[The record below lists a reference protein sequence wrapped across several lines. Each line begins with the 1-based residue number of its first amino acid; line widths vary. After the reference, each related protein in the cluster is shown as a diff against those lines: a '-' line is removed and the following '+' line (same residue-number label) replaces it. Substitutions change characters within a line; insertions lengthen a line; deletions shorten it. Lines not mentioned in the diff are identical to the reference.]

1 MALIVE
7 SGAGLPNADSYVSVE
22 DCAAYAAGHGLT
34 FAGTEPEKEAR
45 LRRATQ
51 YLDTNPEYAY
61 KGEPQTDTQA
71 LAWPRTVAPG
81 IVPREIVAACCEL
94 ACKPGDLW
102 QDVDASSIVSE
113 TIGPLS
119 TTYAEPANGGQVRY
133 AAVDAL
139 LKRWVAGGGM
149 SVRVVRA

>member
-7 SGAGLPNADSYVSVE
+7 DGSGKVDAESYVSVA
-22 DCAAYAAGHGLT
+22 DCAAYAVSHGLAFT
-34 FAGTEPEKEAR
+34 GDEPAKEAR

-51 YLDTNPEYAY
+51 YIDAQYAF
-61 KGEPQTDTQA
+61 KGEEQTDTQA
-71 LAWPRTVAPG
+71 LAWPRTVAIG
-81 IVPREIVAACCEL
+81 VPREIVSACCEL
-94 ACKPGDLW
+94 ACKSGDLW
-102 QDVDASSIVSE
+102 QDVDPSAVVSE

-139 LKRWVAGGGM
+139 LKRWVSGGGM

>member
-7 SGAGLPNADSYVSVE
+7 DGTGKVNAESYVSVA
-22 DCAAYAAGHGLT
+22 DCAAYAAAHGLT
-34 FAGTEPEKEAR
+34 FTGDEPAKEAR

-51 YLDTNPEYAY
+51 YIDAQYAF
-61 KGEPQTDTQA
+61 KGEEQTDAQA
-71 LAWPRTVAPG
+71 LAWPRTVANG
-81 IVPREIVAACCEL
+81 VPREIVSACCEL
-94 ACKPGDLW
+94 ACKSGDLW

>member
-1 MALIVE
+1 MGLIVE
-7 SGAGLPNADSYVSVE
+7 DGSGTSPNADSYVSVE

-34 FAGTEPEKEAR
+34 FAGTESEQEAR

-51 YLDTNPEYAY
+51 YLDAQYAF

-71 LAWPRTVAPG
+71 LAWPRTAVPG
-81 IVPREIVAACCEL
+81 VVPREIVAACCEL

-102 QDVDASSIVSE
+102 QDVDSAAVISE

-119 TTYAEPANGGQVRY
+119 TTYAQPTNGGQVRY
-133 AAVDAL
+133 ASVEAL
-139 LKRWVAGGGM
+139 LKRWVSG
-149 SVRVVRA
+149 SESSIRLVRA

>member
-7 SGAGLPNADSYVSVE
+7 DGSGKANAESYVSVA
-22 DCAAYAAGHGLT
+22 DCTAYAAAHGLT
-34 FAGTEPEKEAR
+34 FTGDEPAKEAR

-51 YLDTNPEYAY
+51 YIDAQYAF
-61 KGEPQTDTQA
+61 KGEEQTDTQA
-71 LAWPRTVAPG
+71 LAWPRTVAIG
-81 IVPREIVAACCEL
+81 VPREIVSACCEL
-94 ACKPGDLW
+94 ACKSGDLW
-102 QDVDASSIVSE
+102 QDVDASAVVSE

-139 LKRWVAGGGM
+139 LKRWVTGGGM

>member
-7 SGAGLPNADSYVSVE
+7 DGSGKVDAESYVSVA
-22 DCAAYAAGHGLT
+22 DCAAYATAHGLT
-34 FAGTEPEKEAR
+34 FAGDEPAKEAR

-51 YLDTNPEYAY
+51 YLDAQYAY
-61 KGEPQTDTQA
+61 KGEEQTDAQA
-71 LAWPRTVAPG
+71 LAWPRTVANG
-81 IVPREIVAACCEL
+81 VPREIVSACCEL
-94 ACKPGDLW
+94 ACKSGDLW
-102 QDVDASSIVSE
+102 QDVDPSAVVSE
-113 TIGPLS
+113 TTGPLS

-139 LKRWVAGGGM
+139 LKRWVSGGGM